1 MSPRQAL
8 NFEIFNFHEY
18 LWCSSAK
25 RENLEEEKCV
35 LSGLIVRKI
44 KKVEKLLSL
53 EMNRKARDF
62 ESRRQIEDL
71 NRYRKQNADLM
82 READHTIQATSK
94 YKLTDFNP
102 Q

>member
-1 MSPRQAL
+1 
-8 NFEIFNFHEY
+8 
-18 LWCSSAK
+18 
-25 RENLEEEKCV
+25 
-35 LSGLIVRKI
+35 
-44 KKVEKLLSL
+44 
-53 EMNRKARDF
+53 MNRKARDF

-102 Q
+102 QQKKSEKLEASMSQIGQIICRDKKDAKTAKIQECLKVPRVWIIISDFLN